1 LIGVNVLVKNFQL
14 VAMVEKERHLTLQL
28 LFIFLRL
35 YKQSQEKALFVMRE
49 QMNVLA
55 LNKDTYAI

>member
-14 VAMVEKERHLTLQL
+14 VAMVEKERHLTQQL